1 MTKYFILMLFI
12 VSLEKLYSNWKF
24 MRCPVR
30 ILNIEITYNINVFF
44 PILAS
49 TKIRSLTFEY
59 VLECYPVISIEK
71 FFRKE
76 CTIGWHQS
84 NLAC

>member
-12 VSLEKLYSNWKF
+12 VSLPKIYSYGKF

-30 ILNIEITYNINVFF
+30 ILNIEITYNVSF

-49 TKIRSLTFEY
+49 TKITSLIYEH
-59 VLECYPVISIEK
+59 VLECYPVISIKK

-76 CTIGWHQS
+76 CTVGCHQS
-84 NLAC
+84 NLAR